1 MAEFQAKKL
10 NANEINNGQKWEYG
24 QSPSTETFNAPI
36 EGCLY
41 LQERSIKTE
50 KELQNIKAVL
60 LGNNQYV
67 EIKTEDAY
75 KSRITAN
82 GANIFDDQFAR
93 VKKIQGDTVKSK
105 NIFNRYYGTPTGG
118 SYITETTDEKI
129 IVRQQRDGITYV
141 SANIPLENPE
151 QYVGKTLY
159 ISAKWTCSSAN
170 KGGIRVMWLNESTGI
185 AGGQVNESGTSGAVV
200 SGIVPERPANAT
212 GLYVMLYSNVDGT
225 AVQGD
230 TVTYT
235 DIMVST
241 ENVPYTPYFTGLKHA
256 YIDSIKSTCR
266 NIIDYKDIFSG
277 LTDYSIAGEEVT
289 VNKTIYGYG
298 MCSSKLFYLPIGNYT
313 ISAYVKSNID
323 YFRAAIFCVRDINN
337 KDVRSWLYTTITS
350 DYSRISTT
358 FSITKAGFYKTQ
370 IQMHGNA
377 DYPMASMSFKN
388 VQIALTDTT
397 ATDYEPY
404 IETEYKLPVPVEL
417 PEYDSVLPQEGKIIR
432 ATDTV
437 TINGT
442 TAKVAKSVD
451 LGDWQLYTYTPNSN
465 LSCVYG
471 SQIVPIGWGID
482 TPANSVGFSKGVYL
496 TNTNYVTIGV
506 WFHKVDFLAQ
516 TGVDTSNATAINE
529 YLSNNPLI
537 IERQLQNP
545 NTLPLECPQYYTAW
559 NNGTETVI
567 QGETDNSQYGAMPT
581 ITQFYLGKVVE

>member
-24 QSPSTETFNAPI
+24 QSPSTETLNAPI

-50 KELQNIKAVL
+50 KELQNIKSVL

-82 GANIFDDQFAR
+82 GANIFDDQYAR
-93 VKKIQGDTVKSK
+93 VTNIQGDTV
-105 NIFNRYYGTPTGG
+105 
-118 SYITETTDEKI
+118 
-129 IVRQQRDGITYV
+129 
-141 SANIPLENPE
+141 
-151 QYVGKTLY
+151 
-159 ISAKWTCSSAN
+159 
-170 KGGIRVMWLNESTGI
+170 
-185 AGGQVNESGTSGAVV
+185 
-200 SGIVPERPANAT
+200 
-212 GLYVMLYSNVDGT
+212 
-225 AVQGD
+225 
-230 TVTYT
+230 
-235 DIMVST
+235 ST
-241 ENVPYTPYFTGLKHA
+241 ESGLKHA
-256 YIDSIKSTCR
+256 HFESVKSTGRNLVNFYEIAQNVVNQSTNSEIVTFDGKRCLKFLDIGNASIQTILPSGIIHGLRFKAYIDGWFASFASCKLSNGTNQYFGISEAEWNKWVEFSRYFNDDRTIESFTFYAYNYQNNAPVYIDLDSVMFER
-266 NIIDYKDIFSG
+266 SGTPTDYKP
-277 LTDYSIAGEEVT
+277 YKESI
-289 VNKTIYGYG
+289 
-298 MCSSKLFYLPIGNYT
+298 
-313 ISAYVKSNID
+313 
-323 YFRAAIFCVRDINN
+323 
-337 KDVRSWLYTTITS
+337 
-350 DYSRISTT
+350 
-358 FSITKAGFYKTQ
+358 
-370 IQMHGNA
+370 
-377 DYPMASMSFKN
+377 
-388 VQIALTDTT
+388 
-397 ATDYEPY
+397 
-404 IETEYKLPVPVEL
+404 YKLPVPVEL
-417 PEYDSVLPQEGKIIR
+417 PKYDSVLPQEGKIIR

-471 SQIVPIGWGID
+471 SQIVPMGWGSD

-506 WFHKVDFLAQ
+506 WFHKVDFLAE

-537 IERQLQNP
+537 IERQLQNT

-567 QGETDNSQYGAMPT
+567 QGETDNSEFGAMPT
-581 ITQFYLGKVVE
+581 ITQSYLGKVGE

>member
-10 NANEINNGQKWEYG
+10 NANEINNGQKLEYG

-50 KELQNIKAVL
+50 KELQNIKSVL

-93 VKKIQGDTVKSK
+93 VTKIQGDTIKSK
-105 NIFNRYYGTPTGG
+105 NIFNRYYGKRTGG
-118 SYITETTDEKI
+118 SLITETTDEKI
-129 IVRQQRDGITYV
+129 VVQQQDGRTYV
-141 SANIPLENPE
+141 SANIPLEKPE

-159 ISAKWTCSSAN
+159 FSAKWTCSGAN
-170 KGGIRVMWLNESTGI
+170 KGAIRVMWLNESTCI
-185 AGGQVNESGTSGAVV
+185 AGGQVKESTTSGAVV
-200 SGIVPERPANAT
+200 SGVVPARPANAT
-212 GLYVMLYSNVDGT
+212 GLYLMLYSNVDGT

-230 TVTYT
+230 TATYT
-235 DIMVST
+235 DIMIST
-241 ENVPYTPYFTGLKHA
+241 ENVPYTPYFSGLKHTFFE
-256 YIDSIKSTCR
+256 SIKSTGR
-266 NIIDYKDIFSG
+266 NLVNFDEIAQNVVNQSTNSEIVTFDGKRCLKFLDIGNASIQTILPSGIIHGLRFKAYVDGNWFTSFASCKLSNGTNQYFGISEADGNKWVEFSKYFNDDRTIESFTFYAYNYQSNAPVYIDLDSVMFERSGTPTDYKP
-277 LTDYSIAGEEVT
+277 YKESI
-289 VNKTIYGYG
+289 
-298 MCSSKLFYLPIGNYT
+298 
-313 ISAYVKSNID
+313 
-323 YFRAAIFCVRDINN
+323 
-337 KDVRSWLYTTITS
+337 
-350 DYSRISTT
+350 
-358 FSITKAGFYKTQ
+358 
-370 IQMHGNA
+370 
-377 DYPMASMSFKN
+377 
-388 VQIALTDTT
+388 
-397 ATDYEPY
+397 
-404 IETEYKLPVPVEL
+404 YKLPVPVEL

-471 SQIVPIGWGID
+471 SQIVPMGWGSD

-506 WFHKVDFLAQ
+506 WFHKVDFLAE

-529 YLSNNPLI
+529 YFSNNPLI
-537 IERQLQNP
+537 IERQLQNT
-545 NTLPLECPQYYTAW
+545 NTLTLECPQYYKAW

-567 QGETDNSQYGAMPT
+567 QGATDNSEFGAMPT
-581 ITQFYLGKVVE
+581 ITQFYLGKVGE